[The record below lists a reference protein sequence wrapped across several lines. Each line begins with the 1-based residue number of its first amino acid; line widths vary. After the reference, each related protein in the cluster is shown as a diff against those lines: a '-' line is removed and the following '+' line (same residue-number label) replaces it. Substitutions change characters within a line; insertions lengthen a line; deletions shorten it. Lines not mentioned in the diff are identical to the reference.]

1 MSGPSSHSSP
11 ALLVLLTWLREN
23 SKHVLLMRQ
32 TVGQTVRH
40 KDRRT
45 VDKET
50 FREDKE
56 TRTWIQIIRMKNN
69 THREGLTKIQVGTD
83 SINIH

>member
-1 MSGPSSHSSP
+1 MEQERALLTGSP

-40 KDRRT
+40 KDRKT

-50 FREDKE
+50 YRKDKE
-56 TRTWIQIIRMKNN
+56 TRDM
-69 THREGLTKIQVGTD
+69 D
-83 SINIH
+83 SDNMTEK

>member
-1 MSGPSSHSSP
+1 
-11 ALLVLLTWLREN
+11 
-23 SKHVLLMRQ
+23 MRQ

-40 KDRRT
+40 KDRKT

-50 FREDKE
+50 YRKDKE
-56 TRTWIQIIRMKNN
+56 TRTWIQIIWLKIN
-69 THREGLTKIQVGTD
+69 THREGLTTIQVGTD